1 MISATKEMYNLNYF
15 SNVFSNVKV
24 SRREERG
31 VEGQGREE
39 GQLDKYPGSTLDKY
53 PDTTTFP

>member
-1 MISATKEMYNLNYF
+1 MISATKEMDNLNYF
-15 SNVFSNVKV
+15 SNVFSSVKV

-39 GQLDKYPGSTLDKY
+39 EQLDKYPGSRY
-53 PDTTTFP
+53 NFSMSW